1 MVKLWIKND
10 NLINMKFNIKKNGWK
25 SFYLYTNPTLS
36 QFPEN
41 LPGLNAY
48 FERVDKILESFLEVW
63 NIRYPGH

>member
-10 NLINMKFNIKKNGWK
+10 NLINMKFSIKNGWK

-41 LPGLNAY
+41 RSELNLY